1 MDRGAQMGSVAERLC
16 RCSSSSV
23 FDAVDEL
30 GTAAGGA
37 LDGFRIFG
45 GRARAAGPIET
56 VLAEVAHDRTYPVE
70 AFSIGEQIR
79 LSAPGTILVVDVLG
93 EPISSWGGLA
103 TRAAIRRGIPACVI
117 RGGARDIEEIG
128 TMDFLLAARHATPRT
143 GKGRIRFVKRGVP
156 LQWER
161 VSIHPGD
168 WLAVDQTGGV
178 VIAARQVD
186 AVARR
191 AMELEAADSRF
202 AQLLDEGVDFEAAS
216 RRVRH
221 F

>member
-1 MDRGAQMGSVAERLC
+1 MGSVAEQLC

-23 FDAVDEL
+23 FDALDEL
-30 GTAAGGA
+30 GMEAGGA
-37 LDGFRIFG
+37 LDGFRVFG

-56 VLAEVAHDRTYPVE
+56 ILAEVSPDRTYPVD

-79 LSAPGTILVVDVLG
+79 LTAPGTILVVDVLG

-103 TRAAIRRGIPACVI
+103 TRAAIRCGIPACVI
-117 RGGARDIEEIG
+117 RGGARDIEEIAA
-128 TMDFLLAARHATPRT
+128 MDFLLAARHATPRT
-143 GKGRIRFVKRGVP
+143 GKGRIRFVKRGAP
-156 LQWER
+156 LHWER

-168 WLAVDQTGGV
+168 WLAVDQTGAV
-178 VIAARQVD
+178 VIAARKVD
-186 AVARR
+186 AVASR
-191 AMELEAADSRF
+191 AAELEAADARF
-202 AQLLDEGVDFEAAS
+202 AQLLDEGVDFDTAS